1 MNIMARI
8 RKFAIDNELEV
19 KYEEL
24 KEVIRRRN
32 EEYKSKVSFMF
43 AMRSDHV
50 SLSDNMKKYLEKY
63 IESGENKIDKLKNIV
78 ADKVVDKVAD
88 KVADRTDRK

>member
-1 MNIMARI
+1 
-8 RKFAIDNELEV
+8 
-19 KYEEL
+19 
-24 KEVIRRRN
+24 
-32 EEYKSKVSFMF
+32 
-43 AMRSDHV
+43 
-50 SLSDNMKKYLEKY
+50 MKKYLEKY